1 MTSKAHVRGSIRL
14 ASRERAVP
22 VHREVPELF
31 CLLYTALKLIVWVR
45 AVLREESLVLRLD
58 FLASWDLFFLM
69 LKQDGQLFCLDSGCF
84 QEDCYIVAF
93 FFFSIKHNFFLSLV
107 QTSHHIQI
115 GLLVFDDLQNIWVWF
130 PEKLTYA
137 DNIQRHPSWLSIW
150 QERLLSYRDMLA
162 TCLLFFGLGFILK
175 YIS

>member
-93 FFFSIKHNFFLSLV
+93 FFFSIKHNFFSFSGANLTPYPNWFACVWWFTEYLSMVSRKINLCR
-107 QTSHHIQI
+107 QY
-115 GLLVFDDLQNIWVWF
+115 
-130 PEKLTYA
+130 PEASILIIHLT
-137 DNIQRHPSWLSIW
+137 RKTFVL
-150 QERLLSYRDMLA
+150 
-162 TCLLFFGLGFILK
+162 
-175 YIS
+175 